1 VKENGA
7 SGREAAR
14 CLTGGG
20 RFPPGPPSDI
30 VKRLN
35 DAANKVL
42 TSSTTIE
49 QLRQVGVN
57 PMPVEQRSTKHL
69 KSFIGSVADAW
80 RAAVKANGIATS
92 EECFVTSDVN
102 ECRGQVR
109 RQLTA

>member
-49 QLRQVGVN
+49 QIAAGWR
-57 PMPVEQRSTKHL
+57 
-69 KSFIGSVADAW
+69 KSDAGG
-80 RAAVKANGIATS
+80 AKIH
-92 EECFVTSDVN
+92 
-102 ECRGQVR
+102 
-109 RQLTA
+109 

>member
-49 QLRQVGVN
+49 QLRRVGVN
-57 PMPVEQRSTKHL
+57 PIAAEQRSTKHL
-69 KSFIGSVADAW
+69 KSLFRFKADAS
-80 RAAVKANGIATS
+80 RPAVKAVGISTGGEGVA
-92 EECFVTSDVN
+92 TSDVDVVARFAGN
-102 ECRGQVR
+102 
-109 RQLTA
+109 